1 MLVQLCLTDS
11 RFSVMFHNAEM
22 FQEVVGE
29 GGSMFVFPRLIADI
43 QKKGKPAF
51 PNTHSGGLWV
61 RDSSEEMHVCKS
73 SAEIFLY
80 CWLCAVQLLSVDAT
94 FASCMV
100 IFFKMMIFFFLVVI
114 YLKSVLLQGIEKNW
128 WGRALNCWKNS
139 GKTITSSVPYQFI
152 VQDVI

>member
-1 MLVQLCLTDS
+1 
-11 RFSVMFHNAEM
+11 MFHNAEM

-29 GGSMFVFPRLIADI
+29 GGSVFVFPRLIADI

-100 IFFKMMIFFFLVVI
+100 IFFKMMIFFFFGGNLPQVSVAAGYWKELVREG
-114 YLKSVLLQGIEKNW
+114 LKLLKEY
-128 WGRALNCWKNS
+128 R
-139 GKTITSSVPYQFI
+139 
-152 VQDVI
+152 